1 MDNSNLDKKRTDITK
16 DDNFSFT
23 ILDPSTNNPPID
35 KVTSVAVVP
44 FDKNGNIIAAILDRG
59 PDLPGGHMHVGEK
72 TFEETARRETR
83 EEAFITLKDLKT
95 ACILQSDY
103 YGSTEDKLTYLV
115 IMTGMVDKFETEIP
129 NEESMG
135 RKIMSVDEFLSEY
148 SAGDKN
154 LMRDIIKHAQTTLNS

>member
-1 MDNSNLDKKRTDITK
+1 MNSNEDKQRTDVTK

-23 ILDPSTNNPPID
+23 ILEPNTKELPID

-44 FDKNGNIIAAILDRG
+44 FDKQGNIVLALLDRG

-83 EEAFITLKDLKT
+83 EEAFITLGKLT
-95 ACILQSDY
+95 PACVLQSDY
-103 YGSTEDKLTYLV
+103 YGTTEDKLTYVV
-115 IMTGMVDKFETEIP
+115 IMTGMVDTFETVVP

-135 RKIMSVDEFLSEY
+135 RKIMSIDEFIKAY

-154 LMRDIIKHAQTTLNS
+154 LMREIINKAQKLLTL